1 MEDVLSVYTRPLD
14 PRRPLVC
21 LDESSRQLLD
31 EVIEPEGVR
40 PGRPRREDNQ
50 YVRGG
55 TANLFMVFCPL
66 LGWRRVKVTERR
78 THRDWA
84 EVIRE
89 LVDVHFPEAERIV
102 LVMDNLN
109 THDGASLY
117 KVFPPDEAFRLYHK
131 LEIHNTPKHGSWLNM
146 AECELSALQRQC
158 LRRRMRNRDYLEEE
172 VTHWAEKRNKAEVTA
187 NWRFKTADA
196 RIKLR
201 RLYPI

>member
-21 LDESSRQLLD
+21 LDESSRQVLD
-31 EVIEPEGVR
+31 EVIEPERPG

-50 YVRGG
+50 YVRKG

-89 LVDVHFPEAERIV
+89 LVDIHFPEAEKIV

-117 KVFPPDEAFRLYHK
+117 KVFPPEEAFRLYHK

-158 LRRRMRNRDYLEEE
+158 LRRRMRKLEYLEEQ
-172 VTHWAEKRNKAEVTA
+172 VTHWMEERNQAKVTA
-187 NWRFKTADA
+187 NWRFKTTDA

-201 RLYPI
+201 RLYPT